1 MCLFPVLQVVFFYH
15 IYVYVDVLHLLTV
28 YRCGMFYLLA
38 VYRCSMFYLLTVY
51 RCGMLIP
58 LFFCCS
64 HPSVY
69 LFFKKKFKSI
79 SASFSGKPKWIKS
92 WSQCKFVF
100 IFVKWFVRETPGV
113 ISLGAWNPLYPPL
126 YLGVGANAYKLSK
139 WEVRGG
145 DSGPLKYPFCYTA
158 SQVTRRSYRSTMESG
173 PPRDNM
179 YVIRNWSGD
188 SLLVSCVIPRLDQH
202 TPIV

>member
-1 MCLFPVLQVVFFYH
+1 
-15 IYVYVDVLHLLTV
+15 
-28 YRCGMFYLLA
+28 MFYLLA
-38 VYRCSMFYLLTVY
+38 VYRCDMFYLLTVY

-113 ISLGAWNPLYPPL
+113 ISLGAWKPLYPPL
-126 YLGVGANAYKLSK
+126 YLGVGKLGK
-139 WEVRGG
+139 WEVGRGWQW
-145 DSGPLKYPFCYTA
+145 PFEVSLLLHSFPSHREVESVYNGVGTTPWQHVCNRELIGGL
-158 SQVTRRSYRSTMESG
+158 VTRLLRNSPPG
-173 PPRDNM
+173 PTHAYCIMRRINWAHPL
-179 YVIRNWSGD
+179 YVYC
-188 SLLVSCVIPRLDQH
+188 VYVVFSC
-202 TPIV
+202 TNF

>member
-15 IYVYVDVLHLLTV
+15 IYVYVDVLHLLTVYRCGMFYLLTV

-113 ISLGAWNPLYPPL
+113 ISLGAWDTLHFTWGWVL
-126 YLGVGANAYKLSK
+126 TRTSWVSGRWEGVTVALWSIPFVTQLPKSP
-139 WEVRGG
+139 GG
-145 DSGPLKYPFCYTA
+145 RIGLQWSRDHP
-158 SQVTRRSYRSTMESG
+158 VTTCM
-173 PPRDNM
+173 
-179 YVIRNWSGD
+179 
-188 SLLVSCVIPRLDQH
+188 
-202 TPIV
+202 